1 MKKYIFAFFL
11 FLLPSPIL
19 SDVNNF
25 ESWKESHFKD
35 YPFKCVP
42 DGSTPE
48 YTRCAAEKLLKED
61 WELKKELN
69 DDELWK
75 NWRKARAKVCYHF
88 KNKQF
93 GQGTIKP
100 LMTITC
106 EMRLNSE
113 VKRYCI
119 NGEDKKCG

>member
-1 MKKYIFAFFL
+1 MKNYIFISFL
-11 FLLPSPIL
+11 FLLPLPIL
-19 SDVNNF
+19 SDGHNF

-35 YPFKCVP
+35 YPFECVP
-42 DGSTPE
+42 EGSTPE
-48 YTRCAAEKLLKED
+48 YTRCYAEKLLLED

-69 DDELWK
+69 NDELWN
-75 NWRKARAKVCYHF
+75 NWRKARGSVCYHF

-100 LMTITC
+100 LMTINC